1 MSFVHFFNPF
11 LVTRG
16 FSRLASTLRR
26 AIFLRGK
33 LPWSRHNTSAQKQTP
48 GSLNASPEKKGA
60 RVPPAVETLGLT
72 RRFGSVTAVRELS
85 LSVAVGS
92 IFGLLGPNGAG
103 KTTTIKMLT
112 TMLPPSAGEARVSG
126 FDVVRQ
132 PVDVRRSIGYVS
144 QMLSADGALTGYE
157 NLLLFARLYGIP
169 RGLRH
174 ERIFEALEFMSLR
187 ESENI
192 LVRNY
197 SGGMIRRLEIAQ
209 SMLHRPAVLFLDE
222 PTIGLDPVA
231 RHAVWAHLRG
241 LRDQFGTT
249 ILMTTHDMEEADE
262 LCETIAIMHLSRA
275 VTVGSPAALKAQVGP
290 HADLDDVFIY
300 YAGGSIEHGGNYRD
314 TAQMRRT
321 ASRLS

>member
-1 MSFVHFFNPF
+1 M
-11 LVTRG
+11 L
-16 FSRLASTLRR
+16 
-26 AIFLRGK
+26 K
-33 LPWSRHNTSAQKQTP
+33 
-48 GSLNASPEKKGA
+48 
-60 RVPPAVETLGLT
+60 PPAVEIVGLT
-72 RRFGSVTAVRELS
+72 RRFGAVTAVSELS
-85 LSVAVGS
+85 LSVPAGS

-112 TMLPPSAGEARVSG
+112 TMLPPSAGTARVSG
-126 FDVVRQ
+126 FDITRQ

-169 RGLRH
+169 HRLRRQ
-174 ERIFEALEFMSLR
+174 RILDALEFMGLS
-187 ESENI
+187 ESANM
-192 LVRNY
+192 LVRNF

-222 PTIGLDPVA
+222 PTVGLDPVA
-231 RHAVWAHLRG
+231 RHAVWGHLRG
-241 LRDQFGTT
+241 LRDQYGTT

-262 LCETIAIMHLSRA
+262 LCETIAIMNLSRA
-275 VTVGSPAALKAQVGP
+275 VAIGSPATLKAQVGP
-290 HADLDDVFIY
+290 QANLDDVFIH

>member
-1 MSFVHFFNPF
+1 MSSRDFFNPSLLGRRF
-11 LVTRG
+11 FRM
-16 FSRLASTLRR
+16 ASVIWR
-26 AIFLRGK
+26 AIFQRGK
-33 LPWSRHNTSAQKQTP
+33 LPRSPQSPSAQEQIKDP
-48 GSLNASPEKKGA
+48 SNASVEKNA
-60 RVPPAVETLGLT
+60 ELVPQAVETLGLT
-72 RRFGSVTAVRELS
+72 RRFGSMTAVSELS
-85 LSVAVGS
+85 LSVAAGL

-112 TMLPPSAGEARVSG
+112 TMLPPSGGTARVSG
-126 FDVVRQ
+126 FDIVRQ
-132 PVDVRRSIGYVS
+132 PVEIRRSIGYVS

-169 RGLRH
+169 RGLRR
-174 ERIFEALEFMSLR
+174 ERILEALQFMGLR
-187 ESENI
+187 ESEDI

-222 PTIGLDPVA
+222 PTVGLDPVA

-275 VTVGSPAALKAQVGP
+275 VAIGSPAALKAQVGP
-290 HADLDDVFIY
+290 HADLDDVFVN